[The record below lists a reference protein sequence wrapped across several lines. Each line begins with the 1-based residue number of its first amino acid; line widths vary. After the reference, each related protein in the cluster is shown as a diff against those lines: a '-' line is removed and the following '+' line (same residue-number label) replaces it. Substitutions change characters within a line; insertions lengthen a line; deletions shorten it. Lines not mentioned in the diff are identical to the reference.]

1 MRKKRWKQIMAAALA
16 ATMIITSPGY
26 AGGITQVRAES
37 TNLFTDGD
45 LGDDDGDDIWSGTWK
60 FGDETWDIVGNN
72 AIAYSEWAA
81 NSTSKGLGLSFNN
94 AAGTFSMYQQIAS
107 LEAGTY
113 TITGYTKE
121 TCGKTTSIQGF
132 AGETTNLSA
141 ESCSVTSAFQEF
153 SFSFTI
159 DETKT
164 NYNVGLMI
172 TSEQGA
178 WVCLDSLSLT
188 KDASDEEKKA
198 TKLSELK
205 TLIDACGAL
214 IQSEYKEASWSAL
227 QTALTEANT
236 VYSAAS
242 ADASSKTLEE
252 ITATYN
258 TLNNA
263 KTALVPASVVDAD
276 IFVDK
281 LDLSEDFIKGVDV
294 SSYVA
299 EKESGVV
306 YRDFEGNALDDAGFF
321 TLLKNSGVNWVRI
334 RVWNNPYDASG
345 NGYGGGNNDI
355 EKAKTIGKLA
365 TDAGLK
371 VLIDFHY
378 SDFWADPAMQA
389 APKAWKSLGV
399 DDKATKVYEYTLE
412 SLQALHAAGVNV
424 GMVQIGN
431 ETNNGICGES
441 TSDWSGMAKIFN
453 AGSSAVRAFENEVY
467 GTADGSNV
475 MVALHFT
482 EPNTG
487 IQATIASNLA
497 ENNVDYD
504 VFATSYY
511 PFWHGSLDNLN
522 SVLSNIA
529 TTYNK
534 KVMVAETSYAYTYE
548 DGDGHENNVRAD
560 KVTSL
565 ALDYN
570 VSVQGQADA
579 VSSVIK
585 TVSETTNGIGMFY
598 WEPAW
603 IPVQD
608 YDASAANAA
617 DVLNANKVKWEKYGS
632 GWAASYSAE
641 YDPENAGRYYGESSW
656 DNQALFDHN
665 GNPHD
670 SLNVFKYVDSGAT
683 TDVRLDV
690 IKSTSAVFEYGET
703 IALPTTVTAVYNDG
717 TTGDV
722 AVTWNAT
729 QVAAIN
735 TYGTYTITGNASGM
749 EAVCIVEVLPV
760 NLLKNGGFED
770 GIGDGNGWT
779 IDCGTSNASLIKIDN
794 SDVKRGNNALKFDA
808 WNETVTGVTITQT
821 VTNLPAGIYACYMN
835 VEGAGAEGSYTVS
848 ISGKGNN
855 DAGTD
860 TAELLGW
867 MCWDMAKVEGIEVAE
882 GGSATVTISI
892 TTTALETWGTIDDVF
907 LYRTKDLSASE
918 NDNTGNNEN
927 ADSSIGESTEDI
939 AEVKVANIKLNKT
952 TASVAKGDS
961 VQLKA
966 TVTPENASNTEIQ
979 WTSSNTKIAKVSAT
993 GKVTGVKP
1001 GTATITATAQDGSG
1015 VKATCKITVGYRI
1028 TYKLNKGTNNENNPE
1043 VYYNK
1048 NVKLKA
1054 PERKGYE
1061 FAGWYKDSKFKNK
1074 ITTISKSTKKNITVY
1089 AKWKKVTVKKAE
1101 LKNVTNTSG
1110 KKAKVTVKKTAG
1122 ADGYQIIYSTDKN
1135 FKKNVKKVTMTGT
1148 SKTIKNLEKGKTYYV
1163 KVCAYEKDSTGAK
1176 VYGKYSKV
1184 KTVKIKK

>member
-1 MRKKRWKQIMAAALA
+1 MHFNVKKCNERINKHEKK
-16 ATMIITSPGY
+16 TTY
-26 AGGITQVRAES
+26 DT
-37 TNLFTDGD
+37 
-45 LGDDDGDDIWSGTWK
+45 
-60 FGDETWDIVGNN
+60 
-72 AIAYSEWAA
+72 YAA
-81 NSTSKGLGLSFNN
+81 NSTTNGLGIYYT
-94 AAGTFSMYQQIAS
+94 AGGTVSMYQTIAS
-107 LEAGTY
+107 LEAGSY
-113 TITGYTKE
+113 TITGYIKDSNNKVGTV
-121 TCGKTTSIQGF
+121 QGF
-132 AGETTNLSA
+132 SGETTNLST
-141 ESCSVTSAFQEF
+141 ETCSVTSDFQQF

-159 DETKT
+159 DEAKSD
-164 NYNVGLMI
+164 YSVGLMI
-172 TSEQGA
+172 TSETGA

-188 KDASDEEKKA
+188 KDASDEEKKTA
-198 TKLSELK
+198 KISELK
-205 TLIDACGAL
+205 TLIDACNAL
-214 IQSEYKEASWSAL
+214 TEGDYKADSWSTL

-236 VYSAAS
+236 VYSAVT

-252 ITATYN
+252 ITAAYN
-258 TLNNA
+258 TLNTA
-263 KTALVPASVVDAD
+263 KTALVPASMVDAD
-276 IFVDK
+276 VFVDK
-281 LDLSEDFIKGVDV
+281 LELSEDFIKGVDV

-299 EKESGVV
+299 EKQSGVV
-306 YRDFEGNALDDAGFF
+306 YRDFAGNALDDAGFF

-334 RVWNNPYDASG
+334 RVWNNPYDANG

-378 SDFWADPAMQA
+378 SDFWADPAMQD
-389 APKAWKSLGV
+389 APKAWKSLSV
-399 DDKATKVYEYTLE
+399 DDKATQVYNYTLD
-412 SLQALHAAGVNV
+412 SLNALHEAGVDV
-424 GMVQIGN
+424 RMVQVGN

-453 AGSSAVRAFENEVY
+453 AGSSAVRAYEEEVY
-467 GTADGSNV
+467 GTESISVTDGSEV

-497 ENNVDYD
+497 TNNVDYD

-511 PFWHGSLDNLN
+511 PFWHGSLENLN
-522 SVLSNIA
+522 TVLSSIA
-529 TTYNK
+529 TTYDK
-534 KVMVAETSYAYTYE
+534 KVMVAETSYAYTNE

-560 KVTSL
+560 KATSL
-565 ALDYN
+565 TLDYN
-570 VSVQGQADA
+570 ISVQGQADA

-585 TVSETTNGIGMFY
+585 TMDETTNGIGMFY

-608 YDASAANAA
+608 YDASASNAA
-617 DVLNANKVKWEKYGS
+617 DVLNANRAKWETYGS
-632 GWAASYSAE
+632 GWAASYSTE
-641 YDPENAGRYYGESSW
+641 YDPENAGRYYGGSSW

-670 SLNVFKYVDSGAT
+670 SLNVFKYVDTGAT

-703 IALPTTVTAVYNDG
+703 IVLPNTVTAVYNDG
-717 TTGDV
+717 STGDV
-722 AVTWNAT
+722 AVTWDAA

-735 TYGTYTITGNASGM
+735 TYGTYTITGIAGGL
-749 EAVCIVEVLPV
+749 ETFCIVEVLPINV
-760 NLLKNGGFED
+760 LKNGGFEA
-770 GIGDGNGWT
+770 GIGQGNGWT
-779 IDCGTSNASLIKIDN
+779 IDCGTSNSSLIKIDSN
-794 SDVKRGNNALKFDA
+794 DVKRGSSALKFDA
-808 WNETVTGVTITQT
+808 WTETVTGVTITQT

-835 VEGAGAEGSYTVS
+835 VEGAGAEGTYTIS
-848 ISGKGNN
+848 ISGKGTN

-860 TAELLGW
+860 TADLLGW
-867 MCWDMAKVEGIEVAE
+867 MVWDMAKVEGIKVTE
-882 GGSATVTISI
+882 GGSATVTIGIS
-892 TTTALETWGTIDDVF
+892 TTALETWGTIDDVF
-907 LYRTKDLSASE
+907 LYRTGDLPAEE
-918 NDNTGNNEN
+918 NPNNGNTEDTGNAENTG
-927 ADSSIGESTEDI
+927 D
-939 AEVKVANIKLNKT
+939 VKVAKIKLNKT
-952 TASVAKGDS
+952 KASVAKGDTL
-961 VQLKA
+961 QLKA
-966 TVTPENASNTEIQ
+966 TATPTNASNAAVK
-979 WTSSNTKIAKVSAT
+979 WTSSNTKVAKVSSK

-1015 VKATCKITVGYRI
+1015 VKATCKVTVGYRI
-1028 TYKLNKGTNNENNPE
+1028 TYKLNKGTNNEKNPE

-1061 FAGWYKDSKFKNK
+1061 FAGWYKDSKFKKK

-1089 AKWKKVTVKKAE
+1089 AKWTKVSVKKTELKTVKNTSGKKMQVTVKKA
-1101 LKNVTNTSG
+1101 
-1110 KKAKVTVKKTAG
+1110 AG

-1135 FKKNVKKVTMTGT
+1135 FKKNVKKVTMTST